1 MAWSDIE
8 TLQDPKKL
16 KKISCSLKKNRL
28 AGTTGAILTSPLEVV
43 KTRFQS
49 SSSIL
54 HLKEINSFKTLS
66 NKEFNGVNILPNNLN
81 IISNNSGNN
90 VNSSCKS
97 NSFQQNFKYSLFKKT
112 QIHTLQSRSSG
123 GLGGGG
129 GGGGGGGVGRS
140 LGTTI
145 YYNLK

>member
-1 MAWSDIE
+1 M
-8 TLQDPKKL
+8 
-16 KKISCSLKKNRL
+16 

-54 HLKEINSFKTLS
+54 NAKEIGDFRKLNG
-66 NKEFNGVNILPNNLN
+66 KEFNGVNILPNNFN
-81 IISNNSGNN
+81 IITNANASTNAGS
-90 VNSSCKS
+90 
-97 NSFQQNFKYSLFKKT
+97 SLFKKAQINTLHARSNGGMT
-112 QIHTLQSRSSG
+112 QAGNSHI
-123 GLGGGG
+123 
-129 GGGGGGGVGRS
+129 GRS

>member
-1 MAWSDIE
+1 M
-8 TLQDPKKL
+8 
-16 KKISCSLKKNRL
+16 

-49 SSSIL
+49 SNSIL
-54 HLKEINSFKTLS
+54 NLKETNAFKAIS
-66 NKEFNGVNILPNNLN
+66 HKEFNGVNILPNNLH
-81 IISNNSGNN
+81 IISGNSGNN
-90 VNSSCKS
+90 VNSSSKY

-112 QIHTLQSRSSG
+112 QIHTLQLRSS
-123 GLGGGG
+123 GGGG
-129 GGGGGGGVGRS
+129 GGGGGGILGRS